1 MSNSLTL
8 ELISNGP
15 IQYQSVGLALHVKK
29 PLEKFLFK
37 KKLDEGAIPL
47 EYFENKRINAKDEV
61 FIFDRSHLSYRDS
74 ALIDNS
80 KFKTF
85 TGGSLSTQY
94 REVLITHKTGIS
106 NQGAEVPLF
115 YKHSLKSD
123 TIEVDI
129 KISSN
134 IDIDTSF
141 IYKIDIKSNS
151 IYTNANNFFDKK
163 SGRYKII
170 YIEEIDSE
178 GNSETSLMQIRP
190 VIAEATW
197 EDVDQATGKINSSL
211 DKYTTEQTSS
221 GYKYYLKGSEKYYWT
236 PESTNLLSIK
246 EILGNRS
253 NESWTPVISN
263 GSAYRNVD
271 GRGYRYYISEYNQ
284 QAFYPAKPYS
294 NSSQKAMQF
303 VSSNILDS
311 NLKKIEIKNNL
322 PIDIFVYDEDG
333 SLIDIFTSNESKD
346 GLSLNG
352 VEYRTK
358 VIEGY
363 DSESGLI
370 YLNTTLDSGYTYK
383 CDAFYRKQEFELK
396 ELNLNPV
403 LNKNNRHH
411 KFVIYCIPNASIW
424 ERSIHYLVVDEND
437 IVVNCSQ
444 SVGLTYPSLQGEF
457 EDKINELS
465 IIGKSF
471 SYGED
476 SFSELYSFLHREN
489 TNQYMIL
496 GELYLTSP
504 SDPEDSFVFPIERDM
519 DFFKNKKKI
528 YRSNR
533 NILQSRF
540 GYGLNGQN
548 YAENKIAIV
557 EIPIELLKEYGGDLE
572 RFEVLNYLDY
582 FSQSSLNKIVKY
594 VHPTVKVEYRGDS
607 ESIKFKF
614 RWPGPDCRVEIQ
626 KRNDG
631 EFTTVDTLSEEEN
644 VSLFWEDKK
653 AIRNSLNVYR
663 FRVLKNNIKY
673 PFGEEYEAVVE

>member
-631 EFTTVDTLSEEEN
+631 EFTTVDTLSGEEN

>member
-8 ELISNGP
+8 ELVSNGP
-15 IQYQSVGLALHVKK
+15 IQYQNVSLAAHVKK

-37 KKLDEGAIPL
+37 KKLNEGAIPL
-47 EYFENKRINAKDEV
+47 EYFENKKINAKDEV

-85 TGGSLSTQY
+85 IGGSLSTQY
-94 REVLITHKTGIS
+94 KEVLITHRTGIS

-115 YKHSLKSD
+115 YKHALKSN
-123 TIEVDI
+123 TVEVDI

-134 IDIDTSF
+134 IEIDTPF
-141 IYKIDIKSNS
+141 IYKIDIENNGL
-151 IYTNANNFFDKK
+151 YTNASNFFDKR
-163 SGRYKII
+163 SGRYKIV
-170 YIEEIDSE
+170 YIEEVDSE
-178 GNSETSLMQIRP
+178 GNSQTSLLQIRP
-190 VIAEATW
+190 VISEATW
-197 EDVDQATGKINSSL
+197 QDVDQSTGKINSSV
-211 DKYTTEQTSS
+211 DKYTREQTSS
-221 GYKYYLKGSEKYYWT
+221 GYKYYLNGNEKYYWT
-236 PESTNLLSIK
+236 PESTNLLFIK
-246 EILGNRS
+246 EILGDQS

-263 GSAYRNVD
+263 GNAYRNVS

-294 NSSQKAMQF
+294 NSSQKTMQF
-303 VSSNILDS
+303 VNSNILDS
-311 NLKKIEIKNNL
+311 NLKKIEIENNL

-333 SLIDIFTSNESKD
+333 SLIDIFTSNESKED
-346 GLSLNG
+346 LSLNG
-352 VEYRTK
+352 IQYKTK

-370 YLNTTLDSGYTYK
+370 YLNTTLDSNYTYK

-437 IVVNCSQ
+437 IIINCSQ

-457 EDKINELS
+457 EDKINDLS
-465 IIGKSF
+465 VIGKSF

-476 SFSELYSFLHREN
+476 SFSEKYSFLYRGN

-496 GELYLTSP
+496 GEMYLTSP
-504 SDPEDSFVFPIERDM
+504 SSPEDSFYFPLERDM
-519 DFFKNKKKI
+519 DFFKNKKEV

-533 NILQSRF
+533 NILQSHF
-540 GYGLNGQN
+540 GYGPNGQN

-557 EIPIELLKEYGGDLE
+557 EVPIELLKEYGGDLE
-572 RFEVLNYLDY
+572 RSEVLNYLDY

-594 VHPTVKVEYRGDS
+594 VHPTVRVKYEGGA
-607 ESIKFKF
+607 ESIKFNF
-614 RWPGPDCRVEIQ
+614 EWPGPDCKIEIQ
-626 KRNDG
+626 KKKNG
-631 EFTTVDTLSEEEN
+631 EFITVDTLSEEEGVKFFWSDEEA
-644 VSLFWEDKK
+644 VS
-653 AIRNSLNVYR
+653 NSLNVYR

-673 PFGEEYEAVVE
+673 PFSEEYEAVIE